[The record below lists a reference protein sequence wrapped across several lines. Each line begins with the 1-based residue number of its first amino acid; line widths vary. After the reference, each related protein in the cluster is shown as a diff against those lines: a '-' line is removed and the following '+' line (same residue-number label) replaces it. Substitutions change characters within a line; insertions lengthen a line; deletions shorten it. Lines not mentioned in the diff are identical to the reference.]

1 MDTYPPVG
9 QRPALLRFAEAIGSR
24 ADALRRDECGDWRI
38 KGSLGLVYAVPGSI
52 EHPKTPGFQLMVT
65 TLSAR
70 GWTEAKRG
78 LAFAQITQD
87 GDDEGA
93 LFLDRL
99 PTPTEGAIVRTK
111 LGIFKRAV
119 FSEDE
124 LARRR
129 KWASMSRPLID
140 RQSPK
145 RGSDDAE

>member
-1 MDTYPPVG
+1 
-9 QRPALLRFAEAIGSR
+9 
-24 ADALRRDECGDWRI
+24 
-38 KGSLGLVYAVPGSI
+38 
-52 EHPKTPGFQLMVT
+52 MVT

>member
-1 MDTYPPVG
+1 MDTYPPAV

-38 KGSLGLVYAVPGSI
+38 KGRLGHVYAVPGSI
-52 EHPKTPGFQLMVT
+52 ERPKTPGFQLMVM
-65 TLSAR
+65 TLSSR

-99 PTPTEGAIVRTK
+99 PTPIEGAVIRAK
-111 LGIFKRAV
+111 LNIFKRAV
-119 FSEDE
+119 FSEE
-124 LARRR
+124 TLAQKR
-129 KWASMSRPLID
+129 KWASMSRGLID
-140 RQSPK
+140 RRSPK
-145 RGSDDAE
+145 SGPEDER